1 MIKLNFQLI
10 ILEIIQIK
18 IVVQQAI
25 IQLDNSVL
33 NVMLQSTGIQLHKN
47 VLPVNQDLFGIL
59 NFMFVIV
66 VQHQD
71 KLLMQNVNVQLVKH
85 GLDLI
90 VHVQLE
96 HLVLTV

>member
-71 KLLMQNVNVQLVKH
+71 KLLMQNANVQLVKH

-90 VHVQLE
+90 VPVQLE